1 MENSRK
7 NQDKTGSVS
16 KLRILH
22 CPTTTGGNPVSLAR
36 QERLLG
42 ESSHSMTLEQN
53 YLNYPVDQVLWEP
66 SDGFLKREWKRLCF
80 VLLRLSRFDIVHY
93 NFGTSIAQPGP
104 FQKDGD
110 SVPVAIVRFLYAMYR
125 WWLQGL
131 EFFLLRRKGI
141 PVFVTYQGD
150 DARQG
155 EYCRQNFRI
164 HFADRVRKDY
174 YTQRS
179 DAFKRLQISRFE
191 QNSHKIYALNPD
203 LLNVLPETAGFLP
216 YSHVHLEEWMPVY
229 SQNHEEPLKFVHAPT
244 NREVKG
250 TEYFLNALEEL
261 KEEGYRFELIL
272 VEGESYAEAQKLYAG
287 ADVLLDQLLAGW
299 YGGLTVELMA
309 LGKPA
314 VVYVREEDLHFIP
327 EQMKQDLPHFQAEP
341 DTVKETLRLILEMPR
356 EDLVQRARASRIFV
370 ENWHHPESVA
380 RRLIQD
386 YRDARKKGKL

>member
-1 MENSRK
+1 
-7 NQDKTGSVS
+7 
-16 KLRILH
+16 
-22 CPTTTGGNPVSLAR
+22 
-36 QERLLG
+36 
-42 ESSHSMTLEQN
+42 
-53 YLNYPVDQVLWEP
+53 
-66 SDGFLKREWKRLCF
+66 
-80 VLLRLSRFDIVHY
+80 
-93 NFGTSIAQPGP
+93 
-104 FQKDGD
+104 
-110 SVPVAIVRFLYAMYR
+110 
-125 WWLQGL
+125 
-131 EFFLLRRKGI
+131 
-141 PVFVTYQGD
+141 
-150 DARQG
+150 
-155 EYCRQNFRI
+155 
-164 HFADRVRKDY
+164 
-174 YTQRS
+174 
-179 DAFKRLQISRFE
+179 
-191 QNSHKIYALNPD
+191 
-203 LLNVLPETAGFLP
+203 
-216 YSHVHLEEWMPVY
+216 MPVY